1 MLRSA
6 STRSWPRW
14 TPGLWPE
21 ATLARLATAL
31 DDLVQQLRREPAVAC
46 VVLFGSY
53 ARGDYGRSSDVD
65 LLILIGEHGDPTLS
79 LVGRDISQAISRLE
93 VTHRLPMHLAPLMA
107 SAAHPAQQLGADLLH
122 ALWRDGIVLYAQA
135 GALGRLL
142 PSDGLSAWSL
152 VRFHVASA
160 SAAERVQ
167 LSRRL
172 HGRHPGQPGLVRPPS
187 LVLGPG
193 VLLLAAE
200 QTAAVTHAL
209 DAVGAMY
216 DLLPVWREA

>member
-1 MLRSA
+1 MLPNA

-14 TPGLWPE
+14 TPGLWPD
-21 ATLARLATAL
+21 AVLVRLTAAL
-31 DDLVQQLRREPAVAC
+31 DDLVRQLRQEAQIAG

-65 LLILIGEHGDPTLS
+65 LLVLFGDVAEPELAPIGRAVSHT
-79 LVGRDISQAISRLE
+79 ISRLE
-93 VTHRLPMHLAPLMA
+93 VAHRLPMHLAPLLA
-107 SAAHPAQQLGADLLH
+107 SSAHPERLGADLLH
-122 ALWRDGIVLYAQA
+122 ALWRDGVVLYAQA

-142 PSDGLSAWSL
+142 PGAGLSAWTV
-152 VRFHVASA
+152 VRFQVAA
-160 SAAERVQ
+160 APAAERVQ

-172 HGRHPGQPGLVRPPS
+172 HGRQAGRPGLVRPPS

-200 QTAAVTHAL
+200 HTAAVTQAL
-209 DAVGAMY
+209 DAAGATY

>member
-6 STRSWPRW
+6 STRSWPHW
-14 TPGLWPE
+14 TSGLWPE

-31 DDLVQQLRREPAVAC
+31 DDLVEQLRREPLVSG

-65 LLILIGEHGDPTLS
+65 LLILFGDLDEPALS
-79 LVGRDISQAISRLE
+79 PVGRAVSQVVSRLE
-93 VTHRLPMHLAPLMA
+93 VAHRLPMHLAPLLA
-107 SAAHPAQQLGADLLH
+107 STDHPEQLGADLLH

-142 PSDGLSAWSL
+142 PRNNLSAWSL
-152 VRFHVASA
+152 VRFHVAA
-160 SAAERVQ
+160 APAAERTQ

-209 DAVGAMY
+209 DAAGATY